1 MIIIIIIIIIP
12 RYQGSRGV
20 SKKLE
25 ENFGVTITPGSP
37 QTQRNRVA
45 ARRWIAALAR
55 KGAGT
60 KKLSLARRRNDD

>member
-1 MIIIIIIIIIP
+1 MMMMMMIIIIIIIIIP

-45 ARRWIAALAR
+45 ARR
-55 KGAGT
+55 
-60 KKLSLARRRNDD
+60 